1 MKNLSFVLIT
11 VFLLFFSCRVNK
23 PGLEGRAKN
32 SSEIALKWF
41 DLLAELSRKT
51 PYSPPQSIRI
61 YVYSSLAMYECTM
74 PSRKTSGSIFKFLT
88 GHALSFENDK
98 YYLPACINSAL
109 GRLVPFLMGV
119 YPRNND
125 LVAVQSLQNYYD
137 SLFRRSINP
146 DVLDR
151 SNTFGKKVADS
162 IFSWSKNDG
171 TVDENGKL
179 VNCPEYIPVQD
190 PGSWVPTPPNFTP
203 AAGYCQ
209 GNVRSFLPAGVQL
222 PQVQSP
228 PAFSREPGSQ
238 FYREAENILQLRSP
252 LSTAD
257 SLFVESWRDLAIK
270 NYNPPTH
277 VLKLTLQII
286 AKESFDLRK
295 TCFILALHCMAVN
308 DAINAVFREKFHYH
322 VMRPVTY
329 IQQVIGKKDWVPV
342 IPTLQHPA
350 YPSSLVS
357 GTAAALTVLEKF
369 VGKNYSF
376 IDSTQS
382 SLYNSRVYTSFDD
395 FIKEAGRSRV
405 YSGINFQFSVNAG
418 IELGKS
424 VAEAYLKLPFFKN

>member
-1 MKNLSFVLIT
+1 MT
-11 VFLLFFSCRVNK
+11 VFLSFCSCRVNR
-23 PGLEGRAKN
+23 PSFESPKN
-32 SSEIALKWF
+32 SSGIALKWL

-74 PSRKTSGSIFKFLT
+74 PERKTSESILKLLT
-88 GHALSFENDK
+88 GHAVSFENNK

-109 GRLVPFLMGV
+109 GRLVPLLMV
-119 YPRNND
+119 IYPRNND
-125 LVAVQSLQNYYD
+125 LGAVELLQNYYD
-137 SLFRRSINP
+137 SLFTQSISP
-146 DVLDR
+146 DMLER
-151 SNTFGKKVADS
+151 SNAFGKKVADS
-162 IFSWSKNDG
+162 IFNWSKNDE
-171 TVDENGKL
+171 TVDESGKL
-179 VNCPEYIPVQD
+179 MNCPEYIPVQG
-190 PGSWVPTPPNFTP
+190 PGSWVPTPPDFTG

-209 GNVRSFLPAGVQL
+209 GNVRSFLSAG
-222 PQVQSP
+222 PEVQSP
-228 PAFSREPGSQ
+228 PAFSQEPGSQ
-238 FYREAENILQLRSP
+238 FYREAENIIHLRSQ

-257 SLFVESWRDLAIK
+257 SLFVESWRDLALK
-270 NYNPPTH
+270 NYNPPSH

-286 AKESFDLRK
+286 AKENFDLRK
-295 TCFILALHCMAVN
+295 TTLILALHCMAVN
-308 DAINAVFREKFHYH
+308 DAIKAVFREKFHYH

-329 IQQVIGKKDWVPV
+329 IRQVIGKKDWVPV

-395 FIKEAGRSRV
+395 FINEAGRSRV

-424 VAEAYLKLPFFKN
+424 VAEAYLKLPLKN